1 MARRKTLSPRDEYGN
16 SFVTYTEITPEA
28 VLAQPDLRTTKQSV
42 QTQRIAK
49 NNGGGDPS
57 DDDSSFSDP
66 TGFDNADNPNSPNS
80 EGDNAAQSVQSL
92 SAVANVAS
100 VASTAFGGLAT
111 PPGQALTAVSVAAQ
125 ARSNQLDASRKAD
138 EFGKVSPARN
148 LQMKAEELLGIEK
161 TGASRQA
168 FDAMQTAQIN
178 AEPDTDPSSRLGNP
192 AFTGNPRGSKN
203 GINDPTGRGTVTD
216 RGRSRGG
223 RSYGLSTR
231 GPTPVD
237 LTNFINQ
244 DPPEGGPSDSGGMGG
259 SSGGGMSDGTGGN
272 DPI

>member
-1 MARRKTLSPRDEYGN
+1 MARRRTISPRDEYGN

-178 AEPDTDPSSRLGNP
+178 AEPEAGYRS
-192 AFTGNPRGSKN
+192 TGNPRGSRS
-203 GINDPTGRGTVTD
+203 GVSDINTGKIGRNESFYDGPT
-216 RGRSRGG
+216 
-223 RSYGLSTR
+223 TR
-231 GPTPVD
+231 GPSPSMD
-237 LTNFINQ
+237 TNSDMGFGG
-244 DPPEGGPSDSGGMGG
+244 DGDTGPGSGPPGSEGQ
-259 SSGGGMSDGTGGN
+259 GN
-272 DPI
+272 I

>member
-1 MARRKTLSPRDEYGN
+1 MARRKTLSPRDEFGN
-16 SFVTYTEITPEA
+16 RFVTYTNITPEA

-42 QTQRIAK
+42 QTQRIAE
-49 NNGGGDPS
+49 NNGGSSALSNNSIGPS
-57 DDDSSFSDP
+57 SSVSSISVPSLSMDQ
-66 TGFDNADNPNSPNS
+66 DADNVNSPTS
-80 EGDNAAQSVQSL
+80 EGDNAAKSAQSL
-92 SAVANVAS
+92 NTFANVMS
-100 VASTAFGGLAT
+100 VASAFNPIAGI
-111 PPGQALTAVSVAAQ
+111 PGAIARGVSASKQ
-125 ARSNQLDASRKAD
+125 ASRQGKTLAQYTVD
-138 EFGKVSPARN
+138 EAKNA
-148 LQMKAEELLGIEK
+148 LGIK
-161 TGASRQA
+161 GASRQA